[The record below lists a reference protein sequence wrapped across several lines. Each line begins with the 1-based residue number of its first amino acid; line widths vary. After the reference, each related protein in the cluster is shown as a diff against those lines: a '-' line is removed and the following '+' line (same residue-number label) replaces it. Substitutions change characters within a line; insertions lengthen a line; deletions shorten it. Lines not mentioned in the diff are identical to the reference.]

1 MNNCAPQGSLFGSLP
16 NCKFVARNMYSG
28 LRFAQSLL
36 QMRFILK
43 LQCEFGVENQKK
55 ILEIQTNLNRQVSHE
70 KKFEKNLHLV
80 IICCLR
86 ASFLTL
92 IAENK
97 PTKVKCQQNF
107 VMKTKQQSK
116 IMSQCDLADTHSAT
130 LHFFARKLHY
140 TVCSTRNLN
149 FFSQIHLHC
158 VCLT

>member
-149 FFSQIHLHC
+149 FFSQIHLNC

>member
-1 MNNCAPQGSLFGSLP
+1 
-16 NCKFVARNMYSG
+16 
-28 LRFAQSLL
+28 
-36 QMRFILK
+36 MRFILK

-70 KKFEKNLHLV
+70 KKIEKNLHLV

-107 VMKTKQQSK
+107 VME
-116 IMSQCDLADTHSAT
+116 
-130 LHFFARKLHY
+130 
-140 TVCSTRNLN
+140 TR
-149 FFSQIHLHC
+149 Q
-158 VCLT
+158 

>member
-1 MNNCAPQGSLFGSLP
+1 
-16 NCKFVARNMYSG
+16 
-28 LRFAQSLL
+28 
-36 QMRFILK
+36 MRFILK

-86 ASFLTL
+86 ASFLTH

-107 VMKTKQQSK
+107 VMETKQ
-116 IMSQCDLADTHSAT
+116 
-130 LHFFARKLHY
+130 
-140 TVCSTRNLN
+140 
-149 FFSQIHLHC
+149 
-158 VCLT
+158 